1 MAMGAER
8 RAPLSARRLAWG
20 LLGVVVLVA
29 LVIGALGRR
38 SADGEDRVM
47 ALAAQIR
54 CVQCSGESVAGSQ
67 TDFAVEAREDIRKR
81 VAAGATDDEIFG
93 YFSSRYDDVL
103 LNPSSSGL
111 SALVWVLPVVV
122 FGAAVA
128 GAGVSLRQRNERGA
142 RPSAED
148 RRLVETALDEW
159 LRTGDDHHERADH
172 G

>member
-1 MAMGAER
+1 
-8 RAPLSARRLAWG
+8 
-20 LLGVVVLVA
+20 LVA

-38 SADGEDRVM
+38 SADGEDRVHG
-47 ALAAQIR
+47 ARRPDQVRAPA
-54 CVQCSGESVAGSQ
+54 SGESVAGSQ

-122 FGAAVA
+122 LRRRGRRRRRSAV
-128 GAGVSLRQRNERGA
+128 RQRRNERA
-142 RPSAED
+142 SPSE
-148 RRLVETALDEW
+148 RRGPTP
-159 LRTGDDHHERADH
+159 G
-172 G
+172 